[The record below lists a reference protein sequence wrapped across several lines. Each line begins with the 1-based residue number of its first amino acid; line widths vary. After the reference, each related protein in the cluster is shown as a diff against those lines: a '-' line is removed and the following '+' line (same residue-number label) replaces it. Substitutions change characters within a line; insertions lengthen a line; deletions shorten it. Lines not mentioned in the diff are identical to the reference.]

1 MPQNDRNSRNRKRRR
16 AYDQARDDRRG
27 GQSTQ
32 RRSSAGA
39 GSDLGYSGYAGYS
52 SGGHPITNP
61 NYDPDA
67 PRPSR
72 YTERTVDYGSY
83 PDNSITFPTGGRSS
97 QSGAQRPRSGQNGQ
111 RRTSGGNQ
119 RNRRPASGQ
128 NRNAQRMRPVQRQN
142 ARRDPV
148 RREGRKKRKLTRAA
162 IRRRRLMRRLTALVM
177 LLCVIGAGVY
187 LTVTMLFKISSIQVQ
202 TADGVVQEA
211 GGYTSDQILQALDVH
226 PEENIFSFDPGSK
239 AAALEKVFP
248 MLEDIRVERD
258 YPGTVVVRV
267 TEAQPA
273 WAMQTSSGWLTLS
286 GGLKILEKD
295 SAQPAG
301 LPTLYGGEP
310 VSAEPGEQLTFAA
323 APKADSTPDSIP
335 DSAADSSAS
344 GTVEEE
350 ADQRLESLNTLL
362 AALDAAGM
370 SADVT
375 RIEFADVDEMAF
387 LYQDR
392 ISVWLG
398 TLNEL
403 EYKLKLAKHVL
414 LNEDGKGCAA
424 TDTGKLDFT
433 HISMSST
440 RKFTFAQGEP
450 ELPSGYIVPEPV
462 EETPAEEGVT
472 GETAESTATD
482 GTAPAEGDAAADA
495 AAETPTDA
503 AAARQDPKPDRLYS
517 RPPPKERPRRRAMQ
531 TQPKRPNKERVML

>member
-1 MPQNDRNSRNRKRRR
+1 MAQNRRR
-16 AYDQARDDRRG
+16 ENPNRNQSRPAQGNTARRRSRSNASGCRRVYDQAQDARRASSQRRG
-27 GQSTQ
+27 SPQGYQEQTIDFANGSVRYEQ
-32 RRSSAGA
+32 PRRA
-39 GSDLGYSGYAGYS
+39 
-52 SGGHPITNP
+52 
-61 NYDPDA
+61 
-67 PRPSR
+67 
-72 YTERTVDYGSY
+72 
-83 PDNSITFPTGGRSS
+83 DNSIQFPRQGR
-97 QSGAQRPRSGQNGQ
+97 QMSGSAGQNGAGRSRSAQ
-111 RRTSGGNQ
+111 DRARGRNGN
-119 RNRRPASGQ
+119 RSTRPANGASRGAKNGPSG
-128 NRNAQRMRPVQRQN
+128 RMRPTEANLRS
-142 ARRDPV
+142 PS
-148 RREGRKKRKLTRAA
+148 RRESKKKRKLTRAA
-162 IRRRRLMRRLTALVM
+162 IRRRRIIRRLTAFAL
-177 LLCVIGAGVY
+177 LLCVIAAGVY

-226 PEENIFSFDPGSK
+226 LEENIFSFDPGSK

-267 TEAQPA
+267 TEARPA

-323 APKADSTPDSIP
+323 EPKADSTPDSTP

-450 ELPSGYIVPEPV
+450 ELPSGYVVPEPTTP
-462 EETPAEEGVT
+462 EEAPAEE
-472 GETAESTATD
+472 TADRTAVGAAD
-482 GTAPAEGDAAADA
+482 EAAPPADA
-495 AAETPTDA
+495 AAQPADDAQAPTTETDPAPA
-503 AAARQDPKPDRLYS
+503 AQDTAGTGAA
-517 RPPPKERPRRRAMQ
+517 
-531 TQPKRPNKERVML
+531 N

>member
-1 MPQNDRNSRNRKRRR
+1 
-16 AYDQARDDRRG
+16 
-27 GQSTQ
+27 
-32 RRSSAGA
+32 
-39 GSDLGYSGYAGYS
+39 
-52 SGGHPITNP
+52 
-61 NYDPDA
+61 
-67 PRPSR
+67 
-72 YTERTVDYGSY
+72 
-83 PDNSITFPTGGRSS
+83 
-97 QSGAQRPRSGQNGQ
+97 
-111 RRTSGGNQ
+111 
-119 RNRRPASGQ
+119 
-128 NRNAQRMRPVQRQN
+128 
-142 ARRDPV
+142 
-148 RREGRKKRKLTRAA
+148 
-162 IRRRRLMRRLTALVM
+162 
-177 LLCVIGAGVY
+177 
-187 LTVTMLFKISSIQVQ
+187 
-202 TADGVVQEA
+202 
-211 GGYTSDQILQALDVH
+211 
-226 PEENIFSFDPGSK
+226 
-239 AAALEKVFP
+239 
-248 MLEDIRVERD
+248 
-258 YPGTVVVRV
+258 
-267 TEAQPA
+267 
-273 WAMQTSSGWLTLS
+273 MQTSSGWLTLS

-323 APKADSTPDSIP
+323 EPKADSTPDS
-335 DSAADSSAS
+335 AADSSVS

-472 GETAESTATD
+472 GETAEGTATD
-482 GTAPAEGDAAADA
+482 GTAPAEGEAAADA

-503 AAARQDPKPDRLYS
+503 AAAPAGPEAGPTAQPTPAEGTTPAAGDANQP
-517 RPPPKERPRRRAMQ
+517 Q
-531 TQPKRPNKERVML
+531 TTQ

>member
-1 MPQNDRNSRNRKRRR
+1 MPQNDRNSRNHKRRR
-16 AYDQARDDRRG
+16 AYDQARDDRCG

-72 YTERTVDYGSY
+72 YTERTVNYGSY

-97 QSGAQRPRSGQNGQ
+97 QSGAQRPRSG
-111 RRTSGGNQ
+111 
-119 RNRRPASGQ
+119 
-128 NRNAQRMRPVQRQN
+128 QN

-226 PEENIFSFDPGSK
+226 LEENIFSFDPGSK
-239 AAALEKVFP
+239 AAALEKQFP
-248 MLEDIRVERD
+248 LLENIRVERD

-323 APKADSTPDSIP
+323 EPKADSTPDSTP

-450 ELPSGYIVPEPV
+450 ELPSGYILPEPV

-472 GETAESTATD
+472 GETAEGTATD
-482 GTAPAEGDAAADA
+482 GTAPAEGEAAADA
-495 AAETPTDA
+495 AAETPTDTA
-503 AAARQDPKPDRLYS
+503 AAPAGPEAGPTAQPTPAEGTTPAAGDANQP
-517 RPPPKERPRRRAMQ
+517 Q
-531 TQPKRPNKERVML
+531 TTQ